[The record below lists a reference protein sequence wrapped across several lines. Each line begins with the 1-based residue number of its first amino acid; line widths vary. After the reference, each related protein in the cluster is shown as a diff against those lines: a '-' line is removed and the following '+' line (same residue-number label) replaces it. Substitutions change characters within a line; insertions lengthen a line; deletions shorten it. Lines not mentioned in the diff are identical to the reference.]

1 MSRDNDWWEAQDSD
15 EAWIKQQEEE
25 LQRHDEESKTPLF
38 AEGFDAALIGVGIQ
52 FSREIAIYDYIKCV
66 EVLMNRYEMSEE
78 DALEYMEFNV
88 TGAYMGVGTPVF
100 LIRKEKYS
108 ETHQAQDDKQTREET
123 KQARKETKQ
132 ITEQLDF
139 NF

>member
-15 EAWIKQQEEE
+15 EAWIKQMEEE
-25 LQRHDEESKTPLF
+25 LQRYDEENSETLF
-38 AEGFDAALIGVGIQ
+38 ANGFDEALIGVGVQ
-52 FSREIAIYDYIKCV
+52 FSREVAIYDYVKCV
-66 EVLMNRYEMSEE
+66 EVLMNRYDMSEE

-88 TGAYMGVGTPVF
+88 LGAYMGTGTPVF

-108 ETHQAQDDKQTREET
+108 ETMQDNTREET
-123 KQARKETKQ
+123 DKAREETKQ
-132 ITEQLDF
+132 ITEQLNF

>member
-15 EAWIKQQEEE
+15 EAWLKQLEEE
-25 LQRHDEESKTPLF
+25 RQRFDEENSETLF
-38 AEGFDAALIGVGIQ
+38 ANGFDEALIGVGVQ
-52 FSREIAIYDYIKCV
+52 FSREVAIYDYTKCV
-66 EVLMNRYEMSEE
+66 EVLMKRYEMSEE
-78 DALEYMEFNV
+78 DALDYMEFNV

-108 ETHQAQDDKQTREET
+108 ETMRDNAREET
-123 KQARKETKQ
+123 NKTREETKQ
-132 ITEQLDF
+132 ITEQLNF

>member
-15 EAWIKQQEEE
+15 EAWLKQLEEE
-25 LQRHDEESKTPLF
+25 RQRFDEENSETLF
-38 AEGFDAALIGVGIQ
+38 ANGFDEALIGVGVQ
-52 FSREIAIYDYIKCV
+52 FSREVAIYDYTKCV
-66 EVLMNRYEMSEE
+66 EVLMKRYEMSEE
-78 DALEYMEFNV
+78 DALDYMEFNV

-108 ETHQAQDDKQTREET
+108 ETLQAQDDKQTREET
-123 KQARKETKQ
+123 KQ

>member
-15 EAWIKQQEEE
+15 EAWLKQMEEE

-38 AEGFDAALIGVGIQ
+38 AEGFDAALIGVGVQ
-52 FSREIAIYDYIKCV
+52 FSREVAVYDYAKCID
-66 EVLMNRYEMSEE
+66 VLMKRHGMSEE
-78 DALEYMEFNV
+78 DALDYMEFNV
-88 TGAYMGVGTPVF
+88 TGAYMGTGTPVF

-108 ETHQAQDDKQTREET
+108 ETMQDNAREET
-123 KQARKETKQ
+123 DKAREETKQ
-132 ITEQLDF
+132 ITEQLNF

>member
-15 EAWIKQQEEE
+15 EAWLKQMEEE
-25 LQRHDEESKTPLF
+25 LQRYDEENSETLF
-38 AEGFDAALIGVGIQ
+38 ANGFDEALIGVGVQ
-52 FSREIAIYDYIKCV
+52 FSREVAIYDYVKCV

-88 TGAYMGVGTPVF
+88 TGAYMGTGTPVF

-108 ETHQAQDDKQTREET
+108 ETMQDDKQTREET

-132 ITEQLDF
+132 ITEQLNF